1 MMDWNYSFTMNKE
14 DRNFGIEIE
23 LGTKYKESQL
33 KKLIRSNTNYKLIP
47 VNKYTN
53 WHIDEEPSINF
64 SQLGIEGKEIVS
76 PILTMDKDFN
86 DIKSLFYNVI
96 SSECYVNYSCGLHVH
111 VEVKDLTEVDLKK
124 IVKYMSVLE
133 FFLFKSLPNTR
144 YNSDFSQPLPPLLLD
159 LLKDAKDYEDFFK
172 RYYSYFI
179 READK
184 REDMAAEMKKL
195 KKLKYGVHNS
205 RNLAL
210 NIHSVWYRGTLE
222 FRYFPATLSFDEA
235 FMYIDL
241 CLSIVNTLAT
251 KNGSEVEMFC
261 NAYKDD
267 YEELLKYVEMDKVHI
282 KNMLKLYETNKD
294 GVDMCEITLFK
305 K

>member
-1 MMDWNYSFTMNKE
+1 MVKE
-14 DRNFGIEIE
+14 VRNFGIEIE

-33 KKLIRSNTNYKLIP
+33 KRLIRNNTNYKLIP
-47 VNKYTN
+47 VSKYSN

-64 SQLGIEGKEIVS
+64 SQLGIEGMEIVS
-76 PILTMDKDFN
+76 PILTIDKDFN

-111 VEVKDLTEVDLKK
+111 VEVKDLTEIDLKK

-133 FFLFKSLPNTR
+133 PFLFKSLPNTR

-159 LLKDAKDYEDFFK
+159 LLKETKGYEDFFK

-179 READK
+179 REVDK
-184 REDMAAEMKKL
+184 RENIVAEMKKL
-195 KKLKYGVHNS
+195 KKMKYGVHNS

-222 FRYFPATLSFDEA
+222 FRYFPATLSFEETY
-235 FMYIDL
+235 MYIDL
-241 CLSIVNTLAT
+241 CLSIVTSLLSKGEN
-251 KNGSEVEMFC
+251 EVEMHC

-267 YEELLKYVEMDKVHI
+267 YEELLKYVELDKVHI
-282 KNMLKLYETNKD
+282 KNMLLLYAANKD
-294 GVDMCEITLFK
+294 GIDMCEITLFK
-305 K
+305 N